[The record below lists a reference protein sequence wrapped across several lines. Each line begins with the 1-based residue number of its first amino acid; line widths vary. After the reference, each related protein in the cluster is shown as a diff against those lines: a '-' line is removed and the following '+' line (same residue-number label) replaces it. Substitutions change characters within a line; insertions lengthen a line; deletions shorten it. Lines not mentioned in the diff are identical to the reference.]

1 MKLNIREGFKYKIKK
16 KKIELNNKKRLFIF
30 FFVDYKNLKNTYLNK

>member
-1 MKLNIREGFKYKIKK
+1 MKLNIREGFKSKLKK

-30 FFVDYKNLKNTYLNK
+30 LFIDYKNLKYTNLNK

>member
-1 MKLNIREGFKYKIKK
+1 MKLNIREGFKSKLKK

-30 FFVDYKNLKNTYLNK
+30 LFIDYKNLKNTNLNK